1 MKKCIILA
9 NGQPPKKNVFDY
21 LKKKGYE
28 TLICADGGANSAA
41 KLDLIPDF
49 IIGDLDSISPGVYDY
64 FYDKCRIIQFK
75 RQNDTDVEKC
85 IKFAIKNKF
94 DEVMLLGATG
104 DRLDH
109 SFCNMGIVLK
119 YFDKIVIKIIHQRS
133 ILSAY
138 SGSVTFKT
146 FPKETISIY
155 GIDSKTRIISVG
167 LKYQLRNIS
176 LQFGKKESTSN
187 IALRNEV
194 KLVIK
199 GGIVFVIRDF
209 DLMSRHGL
217 F

>member
-9 NGQPPKKNVFDY
+9 NGQPPSKNVFNFLRRHDY
-21 LKKKGYE
+21 H

-41 KLDLIPDF
+41 KLDLTPDF
-49 IIGDLDSISPGVYDY
+49 IIGDLDSINPVVYDY
-64 FYDKCRIIQFK
+64 FYDKCRVIQFK

-119 YFDKIVIKIIHQRS
+119 YFEKIVIKIIHQRS

-138 SGSVTFKT
+138 SGSVTLKT
-146 FPKETISIY
+146 FPKESISIY
-155 GIDSKTRIISVG
+155 GIDSKTRITSVG
-167 LKYQLRNIS
+167 LKYQLMNIS